1 MEHLQMSLTPDE
13 IANKEFLVGLRGY
26 DKEEVRSFLR
36 VVAVAFSSAQEA
48 AQAPPATEP
57 EPAVEPV
64 AGFPPPP
71 QPEPAAAASA
81 GKDWAE
87 LGEEIAAVLRT
98 AHEQAGGLRADA
110 EAAAAAT
117 RQQAEAD
124 AHATRAAADT
134 DAEAVRAAAEQD
146 RTEAAGKLAAAQ
158 AEALGLVADA
168 QARVDHLLESS
179 RQRAQDEATASVAH
193 LTAQT
198 ATLTEARE
206 HLKTQLQDL
215 RGRLDKALNTVG
227 D

>member
-1 MEHLQMSLTPDE
+1 MEHPLMSLTPDE

-36 VVAVAFSSAQEA
+36 TVAVAFGTARQA
-48 AQAPPATEP
+48 AEVAPPAH
-57 EPAVEPV
+57 EPV
-64 AGFPPPP
+64 VEAPAPE
-71 QPEPAAAASA
+71 PEPAAASSA

-110 EAAAAAT
+110 EAAAAAA

-124 AHATRAAADT
+124 AAATRNAAAAE
-134 DAEAVRAAAEQD
+134 AEAVRAAAEQD

-168 QARVDHLLESS
+168 QARVDHLIESS
-179 RQRAQDEATASVAH
+179 RQRAQDEANASVAH

-206 HLKTQLQDL
+206 HLKAQLVDL
-215 RGRLDKALNTVG
+215 RSRLDKALNTVG

>member
-1 MEHLQMSLTPDE
+1 MSLTPDE

-36 VVAVAFSSAQEA
+36 TVAVAFGTARQA
-48 AQAPPATEP
+48 AEVAPPAHEPVVEAPAPEPEP
-57 EPAVEPV
+57 EPAPSS
-64 AGFPPPP
+64 
-71 QPEPAAAASA
+71 SA

-110 EAAAAAT
+110 EAAAAAA

-124 AHATRAAADT
+124 AAATRNAAAAE
-134 DAEAVRAAAEQD
+134 AEAVRAAAEQD

-168 QARVDHLLESS
+168 QARVDHLIESS
-179 RQRAQDEATASVAH
+179 RQRAQDEANASVAH

-206 HLKTQLQDL
+206 HLKAQLVDL
-215 RGRLDKALNTVG
+215 RSRLDKALNTVG

>member
-1 MEHLQMSLTPDE
+1 MSLTPDE

-36 VVAVAFSSAQEA
+36 TVSVAFTTVQQAAEA
-48 AQAPPATEP
+48 APAPEPEPVVEPVAAHAPEP
-57 EPAVEPV
+57 EPASTS
-64 AGFPPPP
+64 
-71 QPEPAAAASA
+71 SA

-117 RQQAEAD
+117 RREAEAEATATRQQAA
-124 AHATRAAADT
+124 
-134 DAEAVRAAAEQD
+134 AEAESVLAAAEQD

-168 QARVDHLLESS
+168 QARVDQLIESS
-179 RQRAQDEATASVAH
+179 RQRAQEEASASVAH

-215 RGRLDKALNTVG
+215 RARLDKALNTVG

>member
-1 MEHLQMSLTPDE
+1 MSLTPDE
-13 IANKEFLVGLRGY
+13 IATKEFLVGLRGY
-26 DKEEVRSFLR
+26 DKEEVRTFLR
-36 VVAVAFSSAQEA
+36 TVSVAFANVQQEA
-48 AQAPPATEP
+48 ADAAAAEPAPEPEPTPEPVAAPEP
-57 EPAVEPV
+57 EPAPR
-64 AGFPPPP
+64 GD
-71 QPEPAAAASA
+71 A

-110 EAAAAAT
+110 EASAAAT

-124 AHATRAAADT
+124 AASIRAQAAAE
-134 DAEAVRAAAEQD
+134 AEAVKAAAEQD

-168 QARVDHLLESS
+168 QARVDHLIETS
-179 RQRAQDEATASVAH
+179 RQRAHDEATASVAH

-198 ATLTEARE
+198 ATLSEARE
-206 HLKTQLQDL
+206 HLKTQLGEL
-215 RGRLDKALNTVG
+215 RTRLDKALNTVG

>member
-1 MEHLQMSLTPDE
+1 MSLTPDE
-13 IANKEFLVGLRGY
+13 IATKEFLVGLRGY

-36 VVAVAFSSAQEA
+36 TVAVAFGNAQQEA
-48 AQAPPATEP
+48 ADAAAAAPAAPEPTPEP
-57 EPAVEPV
+57 EPAPV
-64 AGFPPPP
+64 AAPA
-71 QPEPAAAASA
+71 PEPARSSDA

-117 RQQAEAD
+117 RHQAEVDAAATRQQA
-124 AHATRAAADT
+124 AAE
-134 DAEAVRAAAEQD
+134 AEAVRAAAEQD

-168 QARVDHLLESS
+168 QARVDHLIETS
-179 RQRAQDEATASVAH
+179 RQRAQEEATASVAH

-206 HLKTQLQDL
+206 HLKTQLGEL
-215 RGRLDKALNTVG
+215 RTRLDKALNTVG

>member
-1 MEHLQMSLTPDE
+1 MSLTPDE

-26 DKEEVRSFLR
+26 DKEEVRSYLR
-36 VVAVAFSSAQEA
+36 SVAVAFSSAQEA
-48 AQAPPATEP
+48 AEVAPPPPEP
-57 EPAVEPV
+57 EPVVE
-64 AGFPPPP
+64 AA
-71 QPEPAAAASA
+71 PAPAPASSA

-117 RQQAEAD
+117 RHQAEAD
-124 AHATRAAADT
+124 AAATRNAAAAE
-134 DAEAVRAAAEQD
+134 AEAVRAAAEQD

-168 QARVDHLLESS
+168 QARVDHLIETS

-206 HLKTQLQDL
+206 HLKTQLNDL
-215 RGRLDKALNTVG
+215 RAKLDKALNTVG